1 MSDERPAEQ
10 AATSGHPGAAADA
23 SAASS
28 PAGASAAAS
37 SPAGAVPAA
46 AAAVPGAGGP
56 ASSEKASNWNLP
68 NALTTL
74 RILLVPLFG
83 WLLLADGGD
92 DATMRVWA
100 FVVFTL
106 AILTD
111 KIDGEIARSRN
122 LVTDFGKLMDPIADK
137 ALTGM
142 AFVGLSIIGELWWW
156 VTIVV
161 LGREFGITLLRFWII
176 RYGVMPASRGGK
188 LKTMLQAI
196 ALSAMILPLRSL
208 DGAWGTVGEV
218 LWWMAVLV
226 MAAAVV
232 VTVVTGVD
240 YVRQALRLRRE
251 GQAAQRSAG

>member
-1 MSDERPAEQ
+1 MSDDR
-10 AATSGHPGAAADA
+10 SSSSGAAAG
-23 SAASS
+23 ST
-28 PAGASAAAS
+28 
-37 SPAGAVPAA
+37 GAVT
-46 AAAVPGAGGP
+46 
-56 ASSEKASNWNLP
+56 NWNLP

-83 WLLLADGGD
+83 WLLLYDDGQD
-92 DATMRVWA
+92 TTYRIWA

-111 KIDGEIARSRN
+111 RIDGDIARRRN
-122 LVTDFGKLMDPIADK
+122 MVTDFGKLMDPIADK

-161 LGREFGITLLRFWII
+161 LGRELGITLMRFWII
-176 RYGVMPASRGGK
+176 KYGVMPASRGGK
-188 LKTMLQAI
+188 IKTTLQAV
-196 ALSAMILPLRSL
+196 ALCGLILPLRDL
-208 DGAWGTVGEV
+208 EGAWSTFGDV
-218 LWWMAVLV
+218 LWWAAVVV

-240 YVRQALRLRRE
+240 YVREAVKLRRE
-251 GQAAQRSAG
+251 GQAAQQLSS